1 VKFFKKNK
9 SKDLPRRRSNT
20 LVKNT
25 TISPINIFKR
35 NRTLTGTTSNRLDST
50 NAKSDLE
57 SPRVHAHKLLIQRRK
72 IFSILLIIIV
82 MTVPVLILVCNFTAN
97 VSVSSSQSGLS
108 KSIDVKKYENAI
120 LSYLD
125 INPISRIMFFMDRS
139 LLTDY
144 VSNKLPEVLSVSSG
158 SMIGLGKTNFSITM
172 RAPVAGW
179 QINSKQ
185 YYVDAKGIPFER
197 NYFSDPTVQIV
208 DNSGVSLAATG
219 TTAIASNRFLSFVG
233 KVVTSAKASGYT
245 VTQASL
251 PVNTTRELLIKIGEG
266 NYLVKL
272 SIDRLAGE
280 QVEDMVAAIKYFAS
294 RGQVPEYIDVRVSG
308 KAFFK

>member
-1 VKFFKKNK
+1 MKFFKKNK